1 MPFYPDEGAG
11 DDLEIEHKYNIDDRS
26 LEEKSDDDSDSLIIK
41 SNKKKIEPVSGIDH
55 QELKKRIESFTLN
68 NDEEDEESFDSA
80 PSAVSSEPNGQD
92 DASTSEE
99 DIEEEDIIDDIIV
112 EDEEGVPSIKDFEV
126 DIIPKIKD
134 TKVDSLEK
142 EYVFLESKISKPL
155 KSFKN
160 NKKSISNETLNWY
173 MKISGLPIFLIT
185 LYSMLVLGREYLITI
200 SSNLTSFAQNMYW
213 FDSMKW
219 PFEILVFLFVTYII
233 IRREKQLPRIAG
245 ITCVIIGF
253 SAGVIIAVIK
263 LFWYREMWNI
273 FYLSAESIFLGL
285 TGLVVGL
292 LASAVFYEEYQR

>member
-1 MPFYPDEGAG
+1 MPFYPDDGGG
-11 DDLEIEHKYNIDDRS
+11 DDLEIEHKYNIDDRNLS
-26 LEEKSDDDSDSLIIK
+26 PQGHRKSGTGGIPSVREKKSDDDSDSLIIK
-41 SNKKKIEPVSGIDH
+41 SNRKKIEPVSGIDH

-68 NDEEDEESFDSA
+68 NDVEED
-80 PSAVSSEPNGQD
+80 VLN
-92 DASTSEE
+92 
-99 DIEEEDIIDDIIV
+99 EEEDIIV

-126 DIIPKIKD
+126 DTIPKIKD
-134 TKVDSLEK
+134 TKADSLEK
-142 EYVFLESKISKPL
+142 EYVFLESKISRPL
-155 KSFKN
+155 KFFKN
-160 NKKSISNETLNWY
+160 NKKPISNETLNWY

-233 IRREKQLPRIAG
+233 IKREKQLPRIAG
-245 ITCVIIGF
+245 ITCIIIGF

-285 TGLVVGL
+285 TGLVIGL